1 MSKVDLADYAGKE
14 QAYVKHRLLAEYLPP
29 LAYKVGS
36 TWNSIVYI
44 DAFSGPWQTNRRD
57 LGDSSFAVAIKT
69 LKEAQ
74 QGLLEKGKSRRIDCI
89 LVEESKTAFAELEA
103 FATEQNTPTFGVHPL
118 CGAFVDKIP
127 DIKGLIRQNAPRAFK
142 FIFLDPKGWS
152 DIPMAAMKSFLKD
165 RSCEV
170 LINLM
175 TRHIIRFLDEP
186 DREQSYN
193 DLFGRSEVL
202 EKLRETPRDERADQ
216 AVREYCRSLK
226 LLCGFKFVS
235 SAVIL
240 EPDEESVRYYLVYA
254 TNDYHG
260 IEVFKKAEG
269 TAARIQDDV
278 RLGARHQ
285 GGEQV
290 ELFLEGGSK
299 ESRVVAQ
306 LRAKYQARARRKIIE
321 MLTNSVGTGGV
332 AFVELY
338 CEAMAFP
345 LVIPSDLWRWICEL
359 KPAVEVKLA
368 GSLKRK
374 KASPAE
380 DDRVLIVDRA
390 ALRDALINSK
400 PS

>member
-1 MSKVDLADYAGKE
+1 
-14 QAYVKHRLLAEYLPP
+14 
-29 LAYKVGS
+29 
-36 TWNSIVYI
+36 
-44 DAFSGPWQTNRRD
+44 
-57 LGDSSFAVAIKT
+57 
-69 LKEAQ
+69 
-74 QGLLEKGKSRRIDCI
+74 
-89 LVEESKTAFAELEA
+89 
-103 FATEQNTPTFGVHPL
+103 
-118 CGAFVDKIP
+118 
-127 DIKGLIRQNAPRAFK
+127 
-142 FIFLDPKGWS
+142 
-152 DIPMAAMKSFLKD
+152 
-165 RSCEV
+165 
-170 LINLM
+170 M

-269 TAARIQDDV
+269 TAARVQDDV

-306 LRAKYQARARRKIIE
+306 LRSKYQARARRKIIE
-321 MLTNSVGTGGV
+321 MLSNSVGTGDV

-368 GSLKRK
+368 GSPKRK

-380 DDRVLIVDRA
+380 DDRVLAVDRA
-390 ALRDALINSK
+390 VLRDALIIGK